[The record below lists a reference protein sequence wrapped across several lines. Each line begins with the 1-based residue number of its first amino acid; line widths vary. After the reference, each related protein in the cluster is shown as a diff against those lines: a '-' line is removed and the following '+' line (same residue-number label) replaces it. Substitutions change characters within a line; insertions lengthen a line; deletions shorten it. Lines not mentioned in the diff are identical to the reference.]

1 MTRTKQAGVA
11 GILALTLALAAAP
24 AVRAADTEST
34 LGEGRPL
41 TTALGR
47 DSSALTYWVKAA
59 DGWHVV
65 TTVDSV
71 SRRGSAAENH
81 AVVRFSAVL
90 LPGQSQVISV
100 PALAGKRQQLL
111 RIRRDGDRIEV
122 MRILAPPA

>member
-1 MTRTKQAGVA
+1 MIRTKQAGAA

-24 AVRAADTEST
+24 AVRAADAESA

-65 TTVDSV
+65 TTIDSV
-71 SRRGSAAENH
+71 SRRGGADESH
-81 AVVRFSAVL
+81 AVVRYSAVL

-100 PALAGKRQQLL
+100 PSPAGAPAPALRV
-111 RIRRDGDRIEV
+111 RRVEDRIEV
-122 MRILAPPA
+122 ARIAGPAG